1 MSLPEYR
8 NWSKYFALLN
18 DLETPSTLKRCI
30 VQHSPT
36 KFIYAI
42 EELLFNIQHHKV
54 ALNEETK
61 RPLLKN
67 YKVLA
72 KFLANPK
79 TSLKTKRELLKTSKG
94 LSFLSHILPKLILEA
109 DQGIR

>member
-1 MSLPEYR
+1 MSLPEYK

-18 DLETPSTLKRCI
+18 DLETPSTLKCSI

-42 EELLFNIQHHKV
+42 EEMLFNIQHHKV
-54 ALNEETK
+54 TLNEETK
-61 RPLLKN
+61 CPLLKN
-67 YKVLA
+67 YKALA
-72 KFLANPK
+72 KSLANPK
-79 TSLKTKRELLKTSKG
+79 TSVKTKCALLKMSRG

-109 DQGIR
+109 NQG